1 VPFAYYERLSRAEQ
15 AVYRASDAVTSVR
28 LDGAAELAPVV
39 DAIRT
44 GLERDDRAAL
54 QRAAGR
60 LTGAIC
66 AALGVRP
73 PRVEVLEVR
82 PSFTGG
88 ELHGLYTLDV
98 RGRAYIQVWMR
109 TARHARVVA
118 FRTFLRTL
126 LHEIGHHLDFRV
138 LGLPASFHTE
148 GFFKR
153 ESSLFHQLV
162 PEARNDA
169 GRKPR
174 ALPRRG
180 PEPARR
186 GRSRS

>member
-1 VPFAYYERLSRAEQ
+1 MPFAYYERLSRAEQ
-15 AVYRASDAVTSVR
+15 AIYRASDAITWVQ
-28 LDGAAELAPVV
+28 LDGAAELASVV
-39 DAIRT
+39 DAVRT

-54 QRAAGR
+54 QRAAAR
-60 LTGAIC
+60 LTCGIC
-66 AALGVRP
+66 AAFGVRP

-98 RGRAYIQVWMR
+98 RGRAAIQVWMR

-162 PEARNDA
+162 PEARADP
-169 GRKPR
+169 GRTR
-174 ALPRRG
+174 AVPRRG
-180 PEPARR
+180 GEPARR
-186 GRSRS
+186 SRSRS